1 MSAQGPGTPR
11 LARWLLRRVLPRSVR
26 DAVLADLDDFHRRR
40 GGGRAWYWRQVAHY
54 VVRAPLL
61 RRPGAPPIA
70 PGTFRYA
77 LRGLRRAPLVP
88 ALAVLTVALAVGA
101 DVAVFTV
108 VDGMLLAPLP
118 YDRPDG
124 LVQLWT
130 EDPGEPG
137 STGSSRLVTLDAWRA
152 WSESP
157 LLAGSGVVAVA
168 RATLTG
174 LGDPTDVLR
183 ADVSPALLVRLGA
196 APVVGRLP
204 VEEEASSG
212 ARVILLAH
220 AFWRKQLGADPE
232 VVGHG
237 LTLDGRT
244 YTVVGVA
251 RPGFRLPLDRSVVG
265 WSPYTPSPSERFF
278 AGYPTYGMIG
288 WTDPGRSV
296 TIERLGADLRRRMPP
311 SAEFPDLEARVA
323 PLDALYRPSDST
335 LPVLLGA
342 VTLVLLLAALNVTQ
356 LLVARGLERL
366 PELGVRVALGAAPG
380 AVRGLLLVEGA
391 VLALAGSA
399 AGVGLAVLLLRVFV
413 AVDPGH
419 VPGWADLRVTPRVAS
434 YAAAVAF
441 LVAAVAAAAP
451 ALYAGRR
458 APAAALAR
466 RSGGAAPATVRL
478 QRALLAVQ
486 TAVAV
491 ILLAGTGLLL
501 RSWQRVQAVDAGF
514 DVAGLRA
521 ARVVL
526 PIDRYNPGDGAA
538 HLRFFEEL
546 RQALDARPEIASA
559 TVATALPG
567 VEGLDFDV
575 ELRPEASLDP
585 APTVRERT
593 VGPGYFET
601 LGMHLLAG
609 RLPDERDGP
618 DAEDVAVL
626 DRSAAVLLFGTAD
639 PADAVG
645 RALVRGDPGGDRAA
659 TSGGTPAVPPT
670 RVVGVVEDAREV
682 GPDRPAVP
690 LVFEPFVQSRPF
702 GRMWVAVRPARSDVD
717 PWPAV
722 RAALREVDAALPLV
736 DASTLRE
743 HMDAHTAPRRFNL
756 LLLSFLGGLAFVI
769 AMVGVGG
776 LSAFVAARRRRQVA
790 VRVAL
795 GAGRTRAVLPGLA
808 APLGGVAVGVVLGL
822 AGVALARPAL
832 AALLFGVGPLD
843 PLAVGG
849 AVAAVA
855 AAAATCTLVPGLRA
869 SRMEP
874 REILEG

>member
-1 MSAQGPGTPR
+1 
-11 LARWLLRRVLPRSVR
+11 
-26 DAVLADLDDFHRRR
+26 
-40 GGGRAWYWRQVAHY
+40 
-54 VVRAPLL
+54 
-61 RRPGAPPIA
+61 
-70 PGTFRYA
+70 
-77 LRGLRRAPLVP
+77 
-88 ALAVLTVALAVGA
+88 LAVLTVALAVGA

-124 LVQLWT
+124 LVQLWM
-130 EDPGEPG
+130 EDPGDPG
-137 STGSSRLVTLDAWRA
+137 SNREVTPDAWRA

-157 LLAGSGVVAVA
+157 LLAGSGVVSVG

-183 ADVSPALLVRLGA
+183 ANVSPSLLVRLGA

-204 VEEEASSG
+204 AEEDASSG
-212 ARVILLAH
+212 TRVILLAH
-220 AFWRKQLGADPE
+220 AFWRKQLGADPD

-237 LTLDGRT
+237 LTLNGST

-251 RPGFRLPLDRSVVG
+251 RAGFRLPLDRSVVG
-265 WSPYTPSPSERFF
+265 WSPYAPSPSERSF
-278 AGYPTYGMIG
+278 AGYPAYGMIG
-288 WTDPGRSV
+288 WTDPGHSV

-311 SAEFPDLEARVA
+311 SGDFPDLEARAA

-342 VTLVLLLAALNVTQ
+342 VTLVLLLAALNVIQ

-391 VLALAGSA
+391 VLGLAGSA
-399 AGVGLAVLLLRVFV
+399 VGIGLAVLLLRVFV

-441 LVAAVAAAAP
+441 LVTAVAAAAP

-466 RSGGAAPATVRL
+466 RPGGSAPATVRL
-478 QRALLAVQ
+478 QRTLLAVQ
-486 TAVAV
+486 TALAV
-491 ILLAGTGLLL
+491 VLLAATGLLL
-501 RSWQRVQAVDAGF
+501 RSWQRVQAVDPGF

-546 RQALDARPEIASA
+546 REALEARPEIASA

-567 VEGLDFDV
+567 AEGLDFDV
-575 ELRPEASLDP
+575 ELRPEASLE
-585 APTVRERT
+585 AARTVRKRT

-601 LGMHLLAG
+601 LGIRLLAG

-626 DRSAAVLLFGTAD
+626 DRSAAVLLFGADD
-639 PADAVG
+639 PADVVG
-645 RALVRGDPGGDRAA
+645 RALVRGGTGT
-659 TSGGTPAVPPT
+659 TSGATPPMPPT

-702 GRMWVAVRPARSDVD
+702 GRMWVAVRAARSDVD

-722 RAALREVDAALPLV
+722 HAALRGVDAALPLV

-743 HMDAHTAPRRFNL
+743 RMEAHTAPRRFNL
-756 LLLSFLGGLAFVI
+756 LLLSFVGGLAFVI

-795 GAGRTRAVLPGLA
+795 GAGRTRAVLPGLT
-808 APLGGVAVGVVLGL
+808 APLAGVAVGVVLGL

-832 AALLFGVGPLD
+832 AALLFGVEPWD